1 MQHQVLSWFWF
12 DLNECKAHI
21 IREIYNL
28 NGLMWWVCVCVCV
41 YVHVSRGCRETQGD
55 SESCCG
61 LKKCVR
67 LVTLRL
73 WLSSWER
80 ELKLPSVQ
88 LEEKQKGRIKQ
99 IYTEMKQRRQEWMTG
114 LFMWQSIITLR
125 CHLDWYKVWNSWKIE
140 APFFNITSSKSCLDL
155 FNASV
160 ENIHRSE

>member
-28 NGLMWWVCVCVCV
+28 NGLMWCVCLCACV
-41 YVHVSRGCRETQGD
+41 TRLPRD
-55 SESCCG
+55 SG
-61 LKKCVR
+61 GLGVVLWLKKCVR

-99 IYTEMKQRRQEWMTG
+99 IYTEMKQRRQEWLTG

-160 ENIHRSE
+160 ENTHRSE